1 MDIKDTPILRAPYF
15 KGKNCVTN
23 PVVKYGIPAYA
34 DSRLDP
40 KVIGTHDYLRYW
52 EEQIYYIHN
61 GIQTGGLTIP
71 GRYYYYMNFGQFP
84 TPNGLVDPSMC
95 DLHLEL
101 AYLIEYAKSQ
111 GKNIIIAKGRRKG
124 ISEFTQKAVI
134 DYGYRFNYSYQA
146 GIAAGV
152 KDYAEDF
159 MKKWAFSDS
168 IMVPE
173 LRVGTLKKN
182 DEEVI
187 AGYKIKEKG
196 SFINAGTDSKIL
208 VRTMYSDANMFKGLY
223 FNDVVAEECG
233 EFDNLKEFYS
243 ATKAC
248 LTVGAKQIGTMFMY
262 GTGGNITKGSK
273 DFMEMWHNADQFNAI
288 KFLIPATRFYFP
300 YYGGANEKGK
310 DVGINETHA
319 KEGYKTYQL
328 VGVEDEVAAKEQ
340 ILKTRELKRKGPIKD
355 YLEELQN
362 FPLDESE
369 IFTRKHSNDFDIEK
383 LNNQAFEIEKQKQ
396 KYSKWKLEWV
406 IDEET
411 KLRKDPLQ
419 VKAVPAKDSDSE
431 DDCILILDGY
441 HPTRKHQNLYV
452 AGIDAYDQNKADSSK
467 SKGAMVIIAK
477 KNTFGIPHNVPL
489 ATIFSRPKFK
499 EQFFEICIKAS
510 VYFNLLRDTL
520 GDKAASSGIINQYK
534 DYGCTKYLA
543 PRPQKFESDNT
554 QQSHEFW
561 VSLNSYSRPMM
572 IGLLQSAVDYDI
584 QNVWFPRVIKQVSE
598 FDVVEEDG
606 DNDLADAWGIALMQ
620 SVSNNVAPRDNSHI
634 EKENPFSLGG
644 WTVDA
649 NGEGVPIDEEE
660 NYRPSN
666 PEKDFDRFGLS

>member
-1 MDIKDTPILRAPYF
+1 MDIKDTPILLSPYF
-15 KGKNCVTN
+15 KGKNFCVN

-101 AYLIEYAKSQ
+101 AYLIDYAKSQ

-196 SFINAGTDSKIL
+196 SFINSGTDSKIL

-273 DFMEMWHNADQFNAI
+273 DFMEMWHNPDQFNAI

-300 YYGGANEKGK
+300 YYGGAVEKGK
-310 DVGINETHA
+310 DMTETPTYN
-319 KEGYKTYQL
+319 KKYKPYQL
-328 VGVEDEVAAKEQ
+328 LGVEDEEAAKVQ
-340 ILKTRELKRKGPIKD
+340 ILKTREIKRKGPIKD

-383 LNNQAFEIEKQKQ
+383 LNAQDFLIQSSKT
-396 KYSKWKLEWV
+396 KYSKYKLEWV
-406 IDEET
+406 INDDT
-411 KLRKDPLQ
+411 KLRKEPLQ
-419 VKAVPAKDSDSE
+419 VKAVPAKDADSE
-431 DDCILILDGY
+431 DDCILILDG
-441 HPTRKHQNLYV
+441 HLPSGKHQNLYV
-452 AGIDAYDQNKADSSK
+452 AGIDAYDQNKADASK

-477 KNTFGIPHNVPL
+477 KNGFNIPQNVPL

-499 EQFFEICIKAS
+499 EQFFEMCIKAS
-510 VYFNLLRDTL
+510 VFFNLLRDTL
-520 GDKAASSGIINQYK
+520 GDHAASSGILNMYK
-534 DYGCTKYLA
+534 DYGCSKYLA
-543 PRPQKFESDNT
+543 PRPQKFESENT

-561 VSLNSYSRPMM
+561 VKINSYSRPMM
-572 IGLLQSAVDYDI
+572 IGLLQSAIDYDV

-620 SVSNNVAPRDNSHI
+620 SVSNNITPRDNSQTQ
-634 EKENPFSLGG
+634 KENPFSLGG
-644 WTVDA
+644 WVFDK
-649 NGEGVPIDEEE
+649 NGEHIPIDEE
-660 NYRPSN
+660 NNQYYGTQ
-666 PEKDFDRFGLS
+666 KDFDGFGLQ

>member
-15 KGKNCVTN
+15 KGKNFVCN
-23 PVVKYGIPAYA
+23 PVVKYGIPSYA

-40 KVIGTHDYLRYW
+40 KVIGTHDYIKYW

-101 AYLIEYAKSQ
+101 AYLIDYAKSQ
-111 GKNIIIAKGRRKG
+111 GKNVIIAKGRRKG

-173 LRVGTLKKN
+173 LRIGTLKKN

-187 AGYKIKEKG
+187 AGYKIKEG
-196 SFINAGTDSKIL
+196 GNFINAGSDSKIF
-208 VRTMYSDANMFKGLY
+208 VRTMHSDANMFKGLY
-223 FNDVVAEECG
+223 FNDVIAEECG

-248 LTVGAKQIGTMFMY
+248 LTVGAKQVGTMFMY

-273 DFMEMWHNADQFNAI
+273 DFMEIWHNPDQFNAI

-300 YYGGANEKGK
+300 YFGGATEKGREM
-310 DVGINETHA
+310 GETPTLD
-319 KEGYKTYQL
+319 KEHRPFQL
-328 VGVEDEVAAKEQ
+328 LGVEDEEAAKQQ
-340 ILKTRELKRKGPIKD
+340 ILKTREIKRKGPIKD

-369 IFTRKHSNDFDIEK
+369 IFKRKHSNDFDIEK
-383 LNNQAFEIEKQKQ
+383 LNAQEFLIQSNKPR
-396 KYSKWKLEWV
+396 YSKYKLEWV
-406 IDEET
+406 INDET
-411 KLRKDPLQ
+411 KLRVEPLK
-419 VKAVPAKDSDSE
+419 VRAIPAKDTDPE

-441 HPTRKHQNLYV
+441 LPVGKHQNLYV

-477 KNTFGIPHNVPL
+477 KNTFNIPHNVPL

-510 VYFNLLRDTL
+510 VFFNLTGDTL
-520 GDKAASSGIINQYK
+520 GDKAASSGIINMYK
-534 DYGCTKYLA
+534 DFGCTKYLA
-543 PRPQKFESDNT
+543 PRPQKFESANT

-584 QNVWFPRVIKQVSE
+584 QNVWFPKVIAQVSD

-620 SVSNNVAPRDNSHI
+620 AVSNNVAPRDKSQT
-634 EKENPFSLGG
+634 EKEDPFSLGG
-644 WTVDA
+644 WAFDK
-649 NGEGVPIDEEE
+649 NGEHIPIDEE
-660 NYRPSN
+660 NNQYFGT
-666 PEKDFDRFGLS
+666 EKDFDGFGLQ